1 MSFKITMYYFK
12 NLYIFFTILALTIF
26 FFSTTKVKAN
36 AFEINNIEISKPF
49 KNNFNKNL
57 VINIGFKKAFFELI
71 NSLIKSTDLKKVDD
85 VRLNEIQSM
94 VESFSI
100 KEEKFVNK
108 IYYVNLGVSF
118 DKKKIFNYLEKKNIF
133 PTQIVRETFLFI
145 PIIIDEDINDL
156 SIFSN
161 NQIYENWNKSNKKS
175 QLINYL
181 LPTEDLED
189 MNLIKSKFNVIEEYD
204 FKEIIDKYYLSHSI
218 VSLIFKNENEIKI
231 LSKMNIQN
239 NISIKNNSFKKISL
253 KDERELDILIQ
264 DLKILYDD
272 LWKEYNQI
280 NTSIKLP
287 LLIRVENKDLVVS
300 LNFESTLDQVD
311 LVNSYSID
319 KFDNDYIY
327 YKLIFNGT
335 PKNFINI
342 MSKKNY
348 SFDIQKKIWLLK

>member
-1 MSFKITMYYFK
+1 
-12 NLYIFFTILALTIF
+12 
-26 FFSTTKVKAN
+26 
-36 AFEINNIEISKPF
+36 
-49 KNNFNKNL
+49 
-57 VINIGFKKAFFELI
+57 
-71 NSLIKSTDLKKVDD
+71 
-85 VRLNEIQSM
+85 
-94 VESFSI
+94 
-100 KEEKFVNK
+100 
-108 IYYVNLGVSF
+108 
-118 DKKKIFNYLEKKNIF
+118 
-133 PTQIVRETFLFI
+133 
-145 PIIIDEDINDL
+145 
-156 SIFSN
+156 
-161 NQIYENWNKSNKKS
+161 
-175 QLINYL
+175 
-181 LPTEDLED
+181 

-348 SFDIQKKIWLLK
+348 SFDIQKKIWLLKWEI